1 MMKAREP
8 LINYFAAAPLVF
20 LLLLLLTATSSKAEE
35 SGAAQLIDEI
45 SDRVPVITVAPAYP
59 ENARRDRIEGE
70 VQLCYQVDKN
80 GRPYRVAVRRSTH
93 RVFERPSMRAIKAS
107 TYVPLKQGEKS
118 SGIKTCRTFR
128 FQLEPV
134 DAPAAKANFA
144 ARSVFDINIAMV
156 IGPTPPGT
164 GVIAAATSSAS
175 S

>member
-1 MMKAREP
+1 MMRA
-8 LINYFAAAPLVF
+8 NAS
-20 LLLLLLTATSSKAEE
+20 LLLLLLTASSLQAEE
-35 SGAAQLIDEI
+35 SGIARLIDEY
-45 SDRVPVITVAPAYP
+45 SDRVPIITVAPAYP
-59 ENARRDRIEGE
+59 KNARRDRIEGE
-70 VQLCYQVDKN
+70 VQVCYHVDKN
-80 GRPYRVAVRRSTH
+80 GRPYQVAVRRSTH
-93 RVFERPSMRAIKAS
+93 RVFERPSIRAIKAS
-107 TYVPLKQGEKS
+107 AYLPLKSGEQT

-144 ARSVFDINIAMV
+144 ARSVFDINMTMV

>member
-1 MMKAREP
+1 MMKASA
-8 LINYFAAAPLVF
+8 I
-20 LLLLLLTATSSKAEE
+20 LLLLLLTATSLQAEE
-35 SGAAQLIDEI
+35 SGAARLIDEI

-59 ENARRDRIEGE
+59 KNARRDRIEGE
-70 VQLCYQVDKN
+70 VQVCYQVDKN

-107 TYVPLKQGEKS
+107 SYLPLKPGEKT

-134 DAPAAKANFA
+134 DAPVGRDNFA
-144 ARSVFDINIAMV
+144 ARSVFDINITMV

-164 GVIAAATSSAS
+164 GVTAAATSSAS
-175 S
+175 L

>member
-1 MMKAREP
+1 MMKAS
-8 LINYFAAAPLVF
+8 VF
-20 LLLLLLTATSSKAEE
+20 LLLLLLTGSSLRAEE
-35 SGAAQLIDEI
+35 TSVARVIDEN
-45 SDRVPVITVAPAYP
+45 SNRVPVITVAPAYP

-70 VQLCYQVDKN
+70 VQLCYHVDKR
-80 GRPYRVAVRRSTH
+80 GRPYRVAVRHSTH

-107 TYVPLKQGEKS
+107 TYLPLKQGEQT

-144 ARSVFDINIAMV
+144 ARSVFDINMTMV